1 MVSSGTFPSR
11 RGALKALTGGAFAL
25 PLMAQIRRSVKV
37 ERVELIKVI
46 VPMKKGVAVSENY
59 GPALDIRLRD
69 FDKYPKF
76 LIKLH
81 ADNGH
86 IGIGETGREVPD
98 ASVQANASFLTGKD
112 ILALDLS
119 LPAMGLPSARTADG
133 FEIAIYD
140 LMGKTLGV
148 PACALLGGCFQ
159 KKVAVSYWAGQKT
172 DADMLE
178 VVRRAVEG
186 GFKNLK
192 FKARVGDD
200 IATKMAN
207 VAKAGP
213 SLSYIV
219 DFNSSYPD
227 LASFL
232 PVAHRLQG
240 FNLIIEDPVPKRLDW
255 FKELKERT
263 TIPFALTPTSN
274 RQMFEAIRTQA
285 VDVFNLGGNMR
296 DFARAGYVASLA
308 GIPCWHGSGVEL
320 GIRDMSFVHAAA
332 ATESCTIPS
341 DTLCYLRQH
350 DLLNKPF
357 TVKDGFIEVPQA
369 PGLGVGLDEDAVRK
383 YRVS

>member
-1 MVSSGTFPSR
+1 MRTL
-11 RGALKALTGGAFAL
+11 AGGAVFS
-25 PLMAQIRRSVKV
+25 PLIAQVRRSVRV

-86 IGIGETGREVPD
+86 VGLGETGREVPD
-98 ASVQANASFLTGKD
+98 ASVEANARFLTGKD

-119 LPAMGLPSARTADG
+119 VPAMGLPSGQTADG

-207 VAKAGP
+207 VAKTGP
-213 SLSYIV
+213 TLSYIV

-227 LASFL
+227 IASFL

-255 FKELKERT
+255 FRQLKERT

-350 DLLNKPF
+350 DLLDKPF
-357 TVKDGFIEVPQA
+357 TVKNGFVEVPQA